1 MCEGAGD
8 AVAEAGRLT
17 VGERWTESPCSGRA
31 FREKG
36 GQKSGAWVEK
46 GGQKA
51 RDWVEKGGQKAC
63 ARVEKGGQKSGAWVE
78 KGGQKARDWG
88 EHLGRKVDRKLCL
101 G

>member
-1 MCEGAGD
+1 MCEGAED

-46 GGQKA
+46 GGQKGWG
-51 RDWVEKGGQKAC
+51 DFGG
-63 ARVEKGGQKSGAWVE
+63 
-78 KGGQKARDWG
+78 
-88 EHLGRKVDRKLCL
+88 
-101 G
+101 